1 MTQLLS
7 ITFTASEQLC
17 ELLSRAEGRCLL
29 SIPEAGLGLAVP
41 EGVLAGRSVEILP
54 PVSADGG
61 VKAVARL
68 NLHGLCVVGF
78 PQRLGTV
85 YPGLRKISSREVE
98 TLPLLE
104 VVDAADIGPKAAVF
118 IDCPG
123 LTSSLVMSL
132 ITASPRRFERIYF
145 VLPDVPILDSE
156 SPSGDICS
164 LLEASD
170 YILMANPVKVGPH
183 GKLYEANYDFRA
195 ARLAELEVTTDQLR
209 LELIAAKEEIDASKA
224 ERESLLQRIQDA
236 DELQVTTD
244 QLRLELIAAKEEI
257 DASKAER
264 ESLLQRIQDAD
275 ERLQGALDA
284 EQKLLHANQLSQQIT
299 LKSQTDVAEL
309 RSRYE
314 ERVLE
319 VEQLNGV
326 MEQLQSRLEVAAGLY
341 ERLLEASPEALG
353 TLGLDP

>member
-209 LELIAAKEEIDASKA
+209 LELIAA
-224 ERESLLQRIQDA
+224 R
-236 DELQVTTD
+236 
-244 QLRLELIAAKEEI
+244 EEI

-299 LKSQTDVAEL
+299 LKSQTDAAEL

-319 VEQLNGV
+319 VEQLNGLI
-326 MEQLQSRLEVAAGLY
+326 EQLQSRLEVAAGLY

-353 TLGLDP
+353 RLGLDP